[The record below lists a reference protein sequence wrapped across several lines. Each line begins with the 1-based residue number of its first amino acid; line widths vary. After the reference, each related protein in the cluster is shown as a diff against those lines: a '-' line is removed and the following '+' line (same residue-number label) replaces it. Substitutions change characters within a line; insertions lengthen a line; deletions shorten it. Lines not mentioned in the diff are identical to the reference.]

1 MDSTTILVL
10 LILVVALLAVTFGIR
25 IVPQSKVYV
34 VERFGKFEKGF
45 CIPASICWRRACSTS
60 PTRCPSWRRQ
70 LPTSN
75 LTVITRDN
83 VQVSLDDLRLLPRRC
98 GGDAVY
104 RIENVD
110 SAVHTT
116 TAAIIRAACGELEF
130 DDVQSR
136 REFLNNKIKAELAE
150 ATRIWGIEITR
161 TEVLD
166 VIVDEVIR
174 KQMPASKWRLTG
186 SGGPSCSRPRATA
199 PRSSLRRTP
208 NTTGAEG
215 GGGHARPGRRRCLR
229 DADHRRGYRQQRS
242 SCHRLRDQKRK
253 VEAIHSLAA
262 STQLPRFSCCERCDG
277 CPGSLETLTELY
289 DAEATGDELD
299 RCVVPVLEFWAIA
312 GLILV
317 VADFLVGC
325 SGNLIALGCACF
337 LMSAL
342 AGSPKL
348 TGILLVPSWK
358 IAGRGI
364 CPHCLRSPFFLVRL
378 PATPPLPI
386 RDLNRY

>member
-34 VERFGKFEKGF
+34 VERFGKFEKVLHPGLNLLA
-45 CIPASICWRRACSTS
+45 PGLQYVAHKVSVLE
-60 PTRCPSWRRQ
+60 RQ

-83 VQVSLDDLRLLPRRC
+83 VQVSLSISVFYRVVAAEM
-98 GGDAVY
+98 AVY

-174 KQMPASKWRLTG
+174 KQMQQQMAADRE
-186 SGGPSCSRPRATA
+186 RRAVVLKA
-199 PRSSLRRTP
+199 EGDRSSVQLAADAQYYRAQKE
-208 NTTGAEG
+208 AEG
-215 GGGHARPGRRRCLR
+215 TRVRA
-229 DADHRRGYRQQRS
+229 DADAYATRVIAEAIASNGQAAI
-242 SCHRLRDQKRK
+242 DFEIMKRK

-262 STQLPRFSCCERCDG
+262 STSSKVLVLPSDVTG
-277 CPGSLETLTELY
+277 VLGSLETLTEL
-289 DAEATGDELD
+289 TRRG
-299 RCVVPVLEFWAIA
+299 
-312 GLILV
+312 
-317 VADFLVGC
+317 
-325 SGNLIALGCACF
+325 GN
-337 LMSAL
+337 
-342 AGSPKL
+342 
-348 TGILLVPSWK
+348 
-358 IAGRGI
+358 RG
-364 CPHCLRSPFFLVRL
+364 
-378 PATPPLPI
+378 
-386 RDLNRY
+386 